1 MQRLHDELTEISLE
15 STAEDLQTI
24 VFEIGKQFAFTD
36 LRQWFGT
43 LYEVL
48 LGQEEGPR
56 MGSFIALFG
65 IAETRAL
72 IQEKL
77 S

>member
-1 MQRLHDELTEISLE
+1 
-15 STAEDLQTI
+15 
-24 VFEIGKQFAFTD
+24 
-36 LRQWFGT
+36 

-48 LGQEEGPR
+48 LGQAEGPR

-77 S
+77 A